1 MNDILNGA
9 AALSEEPMRHDSAPA
24 GTSRPWVWSVRRE
37 LWENR
42 AVTIAPIAVSIV
54 IVFAFFVSSFAG
66 IWEAPLRLDP
76 SRPPA
81 KVAEVFE
88 IAALVIMGT
97 TFLVGIF
104 YSLDALYGERR
115 DRSHLF
121 WKSMPV
127 SDWTAVLAKAAV
139 PVVILPLVTFVLTVI
154 TQLAMLLLG
163 SAILLA
169 SGGNVALFWSKVPL
183 FSMSVMLLYH
193 LVAVHGLYYAPLFCW
208 LLLVSAWA
216 RRLPFLWAF
225 LPLAAIGVIER
236 IVFRTSHFG
245 RLLGARISGGAG
257 SDGMNQMG
265 SGSAL
270 AHIHP
275 LSFLTSPG
283 LWFGLALAAAF
294 LAGAV
299 WLRKNREPT

>member
-1 MNDILNGA
+1 MNGA
-9 AALSEEPMRHDSAPA
+9 ATLSEEPMRHDPA
-24 GTSRPWVWSVRRE
+24 AAGSTRPWVWSVRRE

-42 AVTIAPIAVSIV
+42 SVTIAPLVVSIV
-54 IVFAFFVSSFAG
+54 IVFAFFAGSFAG
-66 IWEAPLRLDP
+66 IWEKPLALDP
-76 SRPPA
+76 SRPA
-81 KVAEVFE
+81 EKVAEVFS

-115 DRSHLF
+115 DRSQLF

-127 SDWTAVLAKAAV
+127 SDWTVVLAKAAV
-139 PVVILPLVTFVLTVI
+139 PVVILPLLTFVLTVI
-154 TQLAMLLLG
+154 TQTLMLLLG
-163 SAILLA
+163 SAILLV
-169 SGGNVALFWSKVPL
+169 SGGNVAMFWAKVPL

-245 RLLGARISGGAG
+245 RLLGARISGGVE
-257 SDGMNQMG
+257 SEGMNAMG

-283 LWFGLALAAAF
+283 LWTGLVLAAAF

-299 WLRKNREPT
+299 WLRRNREPT

>member
-1 MNDILNGA
+1 MNDAMNGFLSDESMRDDSA
-9 AALSEEPMRHDSAPA
+9 AA
-24 GTSRPWVWSVRRE
+24 GNGRPWIWSVRRE

-42 AVTIAPIAVSIV
+42 SVTIAPLAVSIV
-54 IVFAFFVSSFAG
+54 IMAAFLVSSLAG

-97 TFLVGIF
+97 TFLVGVF

-139 PVVILPLVTFVLTVI
+139 PIVILPLLTFVLTVI
-154 TQLAMLLLG
+154 TQIVMLLLG
-163 SAILLA
+163 SSILLA
-169 SGGNVALFWSKVPL
+169 SGGNAALFWSKVPL
-183 FSMSVMLLYH
+183 FSMSAMLFYH

-236 IVFRTSHFG
+236 IVFRTSHLG
-245 RLLGARISGGAG
+245 RLLGARISGGVA
-257 SDGMNQMG
+257 SEGMNAMG

-275 LSFLTSPG
+275 VSFLTSPG
-283 LWFGLALAAAF
+283 LWIGLVLAAAF

-299 WLRKNREPT
+299 WLRRNREPT